1 MYLIVGLGNPEP
13 EYSKTRHNMGFDVIN
28 KLSAKYEIEVKK
40 EKFNGL
46 FGTGVIE
53 GEKVILLKPQTFMN
67 ASGECVEKFAKF
79 YKIEAKDII
88 TIFDDIDI
96 ETGTMKIRKKG
107 GAGTHNGMKSMV
119 RELNTTDFPRVRV
132 GTGKQEKIADLV
144 DYVIGRVNDEEYKK
158 LEIGV
163 EKAEVAV
170 EEILKIGIDN
180 AINKNED
187 GSNLIALVENGKLIE
202 KYDDDE
208 SIKANEGN
216 IYCGIVRDLLPGMQS
231 AFIDI
236 GEDKNAFIHIKDVIP
251 KVSNVTGNKDENL
264 EKYKIKDY
272 LKVNMPVLVQV
283 KKSEENLK
291 GARVSTH
298 ISITGRLSV
307 LMINVDFIT
316 ISQKIENKEER
327 ARLKKLASEIL
338 SELNEN
344 SKYGLILRTSAEGK
358 EKAEIE
364 KDVADLIEIWK
375 KIKASYNENLK
386 DKRPQ
391 LIFQNYDVISKF
403 LVSVLETDVDRVIVN
418 SKNTCETI
426 LEYLKKIGKENVE
439 VVLNKNEDLTQMH
452 DIAGQI
458 EEMKERKIWLKCGG
472 FITIDK
478 TEALTAIDINSGK
491 FTGKKNSSKE
501 NTIYKVNQEATVE
514 IAKQLRLRNISGIIV
529 IDYIDMEE
537 EQDRKN
543 IMNLLDKELKKDRSK
558 TQIMG
563 FTKLDLLEMTRKKL

>member
-1 MYLIVGLGNPEP
+1 M
-13 EYSKTRHNMGFDVIN
+13 
-28 KLSAKYEIEVKK
+28 
-40 EKFNGL
+40 
-46 FGTGVIE
+46 
-53 GEKVILLKPQTFMN
+53 
-67 ASGECVEKFAKF
+67 
-79 YKIEAKDII
+79 KDII
-88 TIFDDIDI
+88 
-96 ETGTMKIRKKG
+96 
-107 GAGTHNGMKSMV
+107 
-119 RELNTTDFPRVRV
+119 
-132 GTGKQEKIADLV
+132 
-144 DYVIGRVNDEEYKK
+144 
-158 LEIGV
+158 
-163 EKAEVAV
+163 
-170 EEILKIGIDN
+170 
-180 AINKNED
+180 INKNED

-231 AFIDI
+231 AFVDI

-316 ISQKIENKEER
+316 VSQKIENKEER

-375 KIKASYNENLK
+375 KIKAAYDENLK

-418 SKNTCETI
+418 SKNTYETV

-439 VVLNKNEDLTQMH
+439 VVLNENEDLTQMH

-537 EQDRKN
+537 EKDRKN
-543 IMNLLDKELKKDRSK
+543 IMNLLEKELKKDRSK
-558 TQIMG
+558 TQVMG

>member
-1 MYLIVGLGNPEP
+1 M
-13 EYSKTRHNMGFDVIN
+13 
-28 KLSAKYEIEVKK
+28 
-40 EKFNGL
+40 
-46 FGTGVIE
+46 
-53 GEKVILLKPQTFMN
+53 
-67 ASGECVEKFAKF
+67 
-79 YKIEAKDII
+79 KDII
-88 TIFDDIDI
+88 
-96 ETGTMKIRKKG
+96 
-107 GAGTHNGMKSMV
+107 
-119 RELNTTDFPRVRV
+119 
-132 GTGKQEKIADLV
+132 
-144 DYVIGRVNDEEYKK
+144 
-158 LEIGV
+158 
-163 EKAEVAV
+163 
-170 EEILKIGIDN
+170 
-180 AINKNED
+180 INKNED

-231 AFIDI
+231 AFVDI

-316 ISQKIENKEER
+316 VSQKIENKEER

-344 SKYGLILRTSAEGK
+344 SKYGLILRTSAQGK

-375 KIKASYNENLK
+375 KIKAAYDENLK

-418 SKNTCETI
+418 SKNTYETI

-439 VVLNKNEDLTQMH
+439 VVLNENEDLTQMH

-543 IMNLLDKELKKDRSK
+543 IMNLLEKELKKDRSK
-558 TQIMG
+558 TQVMG

>member
-1 MYLIVGLGNPEP
+1 M
-13 EYSKTRHNMGFDVIN
+13 
-28 KLSAKYEIEVKK
+28 
-40 EKFNGL
+40 
-46 FGTGVIE
+46 
-53 GEKVILLKPQTFMN
+53 
-67 ASGECVEKFAKF
+67 
-79 YKIEAKDII
+79 KDII
-88 TIFDDIDI
+88 
-96 ETGTMKIRKKG
+96 
-107 GAGTHNGMKSMV
+107 
-119 RELNTTDFPRVRV
+119 
-132 GTGKQEKIADLV
+132 
-144 DYVIGRVNDEEYKK
+144 
-158 LEIGV
+158 
-163 EKAEVAV
+163 
-170 EEILKIGIDN
+170 
-180 AINKNED
+180 INKNED

-231 AFIDI
+231 AFVDI
-236 GEDKNAFIHIKDVIP
+236 GEDKNAFTHIKDVIP

-358 EKAEIE
+358 EKAEIK

-375 KIKASYNENLK
+375 KIKASYDENLK

-418 SKNTCETI
+418 SKNTYETI

-439 VVLNKNEDLTQMH
+439 VVLNENEDLTQIH

-537 EQDRKN
+537 EKDRKN
-543 IMNLLDKELKKDRSK
+543 IMNLLEKELKKDRSK

>member
-1 MYLIVGLGNPEP
+1 M
-13 EYSKTRHNMGFDVIN
+13 
-28 KLSAKYEIEVKK
+28 
-40 EKFNGL
+40 
-46 FGTGVIE
+46 
-53 GEKVILLKPQTFMN
+53 
-67 ASGECVEKFAKF
+67 
-79 YKIEAKDII
+79 KDII
-88 TIFDDIDI
+88 
-96 ETGTMKIRKKG
+96 
-107 GAGTHNGMKSMV
+107 
-119 RELNTTDFPRVRV
+119 
-132 GTGKQEKIADLV
+132 
-144 DYVIGRVNDEEYKK
+144 
-158 LEIGV
+158 
-163 EKAEVAV
+163 
-170 EEILKIGIDN
+170 
-180 AINKNED
+180 INKNED

-231 AFIDI
+231 AFVDI

-316 ISQKIENKEER
+316 VSQKIENKEER

-344 SKYGLILRTSAEGK
+344 SKYGLILRTSAEDKG
-358 EKAEIE
+358 KAEIE

-375 KIKASYNENLK
+375 KIKATYDENLK
-386 DKRPQ
+386 NKRPQ

-418 SKNTCETI
+418 SKNTYETV

-439 VVLNKNEDLTQMH
+439 VVLNENEDLTQMH

-478 TEALTAIDINSGK
+478 TEALTAIDVN
-491 FTGKKNSSKE
+491 TGKYTGNKSLRQ
-501 NTIYKVNQEATVE
+501 TILRVNQEATIE
-514 IAKQLRLRNISGIIV
+514 IAKQLRLRDIGGIII
-529 IDYIDMEE
+529 IDYIDMKNQEDREKVEE
-537 EQDRKN
+537 
-543 IMNLLDKELKKDRSK
+543 LLKEELKKDRTK
-558 TQIMG
+558 TQVEG
-563 FTKLDLLEMTRKKL
+563 FTKLDLMEMTRKHICSHKE

>member
-1 MYLIVGLGNPEP
+1 M
-13 EYSKTRHNMGFDVIN
+13 
-28 KLSAKYEIEVKK
+28 
-40 EKFNGL
+40 
-46 FGTGVIE
+46 
-53 GEKVILLKPQTFMN
+53 
-67 ASGECVEKFAKF
+67 
-79 YKIEAKDII
+79 KDII
-88 TIFDDIDI
+88 
-96 ETGTMKIRKKG
+96 
-107 GAGTHNGMKSMV
+107 
-119 RELNTTDFPRVRV
+119 
-132 GTGKQEKIADLV
+132 
-144 DYVIGRVNDEEYKK
+144 
-158 LEIGV
+158 
-163 EKAEVAV
+163 
-170 EEILKIGIDN
+170 
-180 AINKNED
+180 INKNED

-231 AFIDI
+231 AFVDI

-316 ISQKIENKEER
+316 VSQKIENKEER

-338 SELNEN
+338 SELKEY
-344 SKYGLILRTSAEGK
+344 SKYGLILRTSAEDKG
-358 EKAEIE
+358 KAEIE

-375 KIKASYNENLK
+375 KIKATYDENLK

-418 SKNTCETI
+418 SKNTYETI

-439 VVLNKNEDLTQMH
+439 VVLNENEDLTQMH

-537 EQDRKN
+537 EKDRKN
-543 IMNLLDKELKKDRSK
+543 IMNLLEKELKKDRSK
-558 TQIMG
+558 TQVMG

>member
-1 MYLIVGLGNPEP
+1 M
-13 EYSKTRHNMGFDVIN
+13 
-28 KLSAKYEIEVKK
+28 
-40 EKFNGL
+40 
-46 FGTGVIE
+46 
-53 GEKVILLKPQTFMN
+53 
-67 ASGECVEKFAKF
+67 
-79 YKIEAKDII
+79 KDII
-88 TIFDDIDI
+88 
-96 ETGTMKIRKKG
+96 
-107 GAGTHNGMKSMV
+107 
-119 RELNTTDFPRVRV
+119 
-132 GTGKQEKIADLV
+132 
-144 DYVIGRVNDEEYKK
+144 
-158 LEIGV
+158 
-163 EKAEVAV
+163 
-170 EEILKIGIDN
+170 
-180 AINKNED
+180 INKNED

-231 AFIDI
+231 AFVDI
-236 GEDKNAFIHIKDVIP
+236 GEDKNAFINIKDVIP

-283 KKSEENLK
+283 KKSEEKLK

-316 ISQKIENKEER
+316 VSQKIENKEER

-344 SKYGLILRTSAEGK
+344 SKYGLILRTSAQGK

-375 KIKASYNENLK
+375 KIKAAYDENLK

-418 SKNTCETI
+418 SKNTYETV

-439 VVLNKNEDLTQMH
+439 VVLNENEDLTQMH

-543 IMNLLDKELKKDRSK
+543 IMNLLEKELKKDRSK

>member
-1 MYLIVGLGNPEP
+1 M
-13 EYSKTRHNMGFDVIN
+13 
-28 KLSAKYEIEVKK
+28 
-40 EKFNGL
+40 
-46 FGTGVIE
+46 
-53 GEKVILLKPQTFMN
+53 
-67 ASGECVEKFAKF
+67 
-79 YKIEAKDII
+79 KDII
-88 TIFDDIDI
+88 
-96 ETGTMKIRKKG
+96 
-107 GAGTHNGMKSMV
+107 
-119 RELNTTDFPRVRV
+119 
-132 GTGKQEKIADLV
+132 
-144 DYVIGRVNDEEYKK
+144 
-158 LEIGV
+158 
-163 EKAEVAV
+163 
-170 EEILKIGIDN
+170 
-180 AINKNED
+180 INKNED

-216 IYCGIVRDLLPGMQS
+216 IYFGIVRDLLPGMQS
-231 AFIDI
+231 AFVDI

-375 KIKASYNENLK
+375 KIKASYDENFK

-418 SKNTCETI
+418 SKNTYETI
-426 LEYLKKIGKENVE
+426 LEYLKKIDKENVE
-439 VVLNKNEDLTQMH
+439 VVLNENEDLTKMH
-452 DIAGQI
+452 DIAEQI
-458 EEMKERKIWLKCGG
+458 EEMKDRKIWLKCGG

-537 EQDRKN
+537 EQDRRN
-543 IMNLLDKELKKDRSK
+543 IMNLLEKELKKDRSK

>member
-1 MYLIVGLGNPEP
+1 M
-13 EYSKTRHNMGFDVIN
+13 
-28 KLSAKYEIEVKK
+28 
-40 EKFNGL
+40 
-46 FGTGVIE
+46 
-53 GEKVILLKPQTFMN
+53 
-67 ASGECVEKFAKF
+67 
-79 YKIEAKDII
+79 KDII
-88 TIFDDIDI
+88 
-96 ETGTMKIRKKG
+96 
-107 GAGTHNGMKSMV
+107 
-119 RELNTTDFPRVRV
+119 
-132 GTGKQEKIADLV
+132 
-144 DYVIGRVNDEEYKK
+144 
-158 LEIGV
+158 
-163 EKAEVAV
+163 
-170 EEILKIGIDN
+170 
-180 AINKNED
+180 INKNED

-231 AFIDI
+231 AFVDI

-316 ISQKIENKEER
+316 VSQKIENKEER

-338 SELNEN
+338 SELNED
-344 SKYGLILRTSAEGK
+344 SKYGLILRTSAEDKG
-358 EKAEIE
+358 KAEIE

-375 KIKASYNENLK
+375 KIKATYDENLK
-386 DKRPQ
+386 NKRPQ

-418 SKNTCETI
+418 SKNTYETI
-426 LEYLKKIGKENVE
+426 LEYLKKIDKENVE
-439 VVLNKNEDLTQMH
+439 VVLNENEDLTKMH
-452 DIAGQI
+452 DIAEQI
-458 EEMKERKIWLKCGG
+458 EEMKDRKIWLKCGG

-478 TEALTAIDINSGK
+478 TEALTAIDVN
-491 FTGKKNSSKE
+491 TGKYTGNKSLRQ
-501 NTIYKVNQEATVE
+501 TILRVNQEATIE
-514 IAKQLRLRNISGIIV
+514 IAKQLRLRDIGGIII
-529 IDYIDMEE
+529 IDYIDMKNQEDREKVEE
-537 EQDRKN
+537 
-543 IMNLLDKELKKDRSK
+543 LLKEELKKDRTK
-558 TQIMG
+558 TQVEG
-563 FTKLDLLEMTRKKL
+563 FTKLDLMEMTRKHICSHKE

>member
-1 MYLIVGLGNPEP
+1 M
-13 EYSKTRHNMGFDVIN
+13 
-28 KLSAKYEIEVKK
+28 
-40 EKFNGL
+40 
-46 FGTGVIE
+46 
-53 GEKVILLKPQTFMN
+53 
-67 ASGECVEKFAKF
+67 
-79 YKIEAKDII
+79 KDII
-88 TIFDDIDI
+88 
-96 ETGTMKIRKKG
+96 
-107 GAGTHNGMKSMV
+107 
-119 RELNTTDFPRVRV
+119 
-132 GTGKQEKIADLV
+132 
-144 DYVIGRVNDEEYKK
+144 
-158 LEIGV
+158 
-163 EKAEVAV
+163 
-170 EEILKIGIDN
+170 
-180 AINKNED
+180 INKNED

-231 AFIDI
+231 AFVDI
-236 GEDKNAFIHIKDVIP
+236 GEDKNAFTHIKDVIP

-316 ISQKIENKEER
+316 VSQKIENKEER

-338 SELNEN
+338 SELNED

-375 KIKASYNENLK
+375 KIKAAYDENLQ

-418 SKNTCETI
+418 SKNTYETV

-458 EEMKERKIWLKCGG
+458 EELKERKIWLKCGG

-543 IMNLLDKELKKDRSK
+543 IMNLLEKELKKDRSK
-558 TQIMG
+558 TQVMG

>member
-1 MYLIVGLGNPEP
+1 M
-13 EYSKTRHNMGFDVIN
+13 
-28 KLSAKYEIEVKK
+28 
-40 EKFNGL
+40 
-46 FGTGVIE
+46 
-53 GEKVILLKPQTFMN
+53 
-67 ASGECVEKFAKF
+67 
-79 YKIEAKDII
+79 KDII
-88 TIFDDIDI
+88 
-96 ETGTMKIRKKG
+96 
-107 GAGTHNGMKSMV
+107 
-119 RELNTTDFPRVRV
+119 
-132 GTGKQEKIADLV
+132 
-144 DYVIGRVNDEEYKK
+144 
-158 LEIGV
+158 
-163 EKAEVAV
+163 
-170 EEILKIGIDN
+170 
-180 AINKNED
+180 INKNED

-208 SIKANEGN
+208 SIKVNEGN

-231 AFIDI
+231 AFVDI

-316 ISQKIENKEER
+316 VSQKIENKEER

-344 SKYGLILRTSAEGK
+344 SQYGLILRTSAEDKG
-358 EKAEIE
+358 KAEIE

-375 KIKASYNENLK
+375 KIKATYDENLK

-418 SKNTCETI
+418 SKNTYETI

-439 VVLNKNEDLTQMH
+439 VVLNENEDLTQMH

-537 EQDRKN
+537 EKDRKN
-543 IMNLLDKELKKDRSK
+543 IMNLLEKELKKDRSK
-558 TQIMG
+558 TQVMG

>member
-1 MYLIVGLGNPEP
+1 M
-13 EYSKTRHNMGFDVIN
+13 
-28 KLSAKYEIEVKK
+28 
-40 EKFNGL
+40 
-46 FGTGVIE
+46 
-53 GEKVILLKPQTFMN
+53 
-67 ASGECVEKFAKF
+67 
-79 YKIEAKDII
+79 KDII
-88 TIFDDIDI
+88 
-96 ETGTMKIRKKG
+96 
-107 GAGTHNGMKSMV
+107 
-119 RELNTTDFPRVRV
+119 
-132 GTGKQEKIADLV
+132 
-144 DYVIGRVNDEEYKK
+144 
-158 LEIGV
+158 
-163 EKAEVAV
+163 
-170 EEILKIGIDN
+170 
-180 AINKNED
+180 INQNED

-231 AFIDI
+231 AFVDI

-316 ISQKIENKEER
+316 VSQKIENKEER

-338 SELNEN
+338 SELNED

-375 KIKASYNENLK
+375 KIKAAYDENLQ

-418 SKNTCETI
+418 SKNTYETV
-426 LEYLKKIGKENVE
+426 LEYLKKIGKENDE

-458 EEMKERKIWLKCGG
+458 EELKERKIWLKCGG

-543 IMNLLDKELKKDRSK
+543 IMNLLEKELKKDRSK
-558 TQIMG
+558 TQVMG

>member
-1 MYLIVGLGNPEP
+1 M
-13 EYSKTRHNMGFDVIN
+13 
-28 KLSAKYEIEVKK
+28 
-40 EKFNGL
+40 
-46 FGTGVIE
+46 
-53 GEKVILLKPQTFMN
+53 
-67 ASGECVEKFAKF
+67 
-79 YKIEAKDII
+79 KDII
-88 TIFDDIDI
+88 
-96 ETGTMKIRKKG
+96 
-107 GAGTHNGMKSMV
+107 
-119 RELNTTDFPRVRV
+119 
-132 GTGKQEKIADLV
+132 
-144 DYVIGRVNDEEYKK
+144 
-158 LEIGV
+158 
-163 EKAEVAV
+163 
-170 EEILKIGIDN
+170 
-180 AINKNED
+180 INKNED

-208 SIKANEGN
+208 SIKVNEGN

-231 AFIDI
+231 AFVDI

-283 KKSEENLK
+283 KKSEENIK

-316 ISQKIENKEER
+316 VSQKIENKEER

-375 KIKASYNENLK
+375 KIKAAYDENLK

-418 SKNTCETI
+418 SKNTYETV

-439 VVLNKNEDLTQMH
+439 VALNENEDLTQMH

-491 FTGKKNSSKE
+491 FTGKKSSSKE

-537 EQDRKN
+537 EKDRKN
-543 IMNLLDKELKKDRSK
+543 IMNLLEKELKKDRSK

>member
-1 MYLIVGLGNPEP
+1 M
-13 EYSKTRHNMGFDVIN
+13 
-28 KLSAKYEIEVKK
+28 
-40 EKFNGL
+40 
-46 FGTGVIE
+46 
-53 GEKVILLKPQTFMN
+53 
-67 ASGECVEKFAKF
+67 
-79 YKIEAKDII
+79 KDII
-88 TIFDDIDI
+88 
-96 ETGTMKIRKKG
+96 
-107 GAGTHNGMKSMV
+107 
-119 RELNTTDFPRVRV
+119 
-132 GTGKQEKIADLV
+132 
-144 DYVIGRVNDEEYKK
+144 
-158 LEIGV
+158 
-163 EKAEVAV
+163 
-170 EEILKIGIDN
+170 
-180 AINKNED
+180 INKNED

-231 AFIDI
+231 AFVDI

-316 ISQKIENKEER
+316 FSQKIENKEER

-338 SELNEN
+338 SELKEY
-344 SKYGLILRTSAEGK
+344 SKYGLILRTSAENKG
-358 EKAEIE
+358 KAEIE

-375 KIKASYNENLK
+375 KIKATYDENLK

-418 SKNTCETI
+418 SKNTYETI

-439 VVLNKNEDLTQMH
+439 VVLNENEDLTQMH

-537 EQDRKN
+537 EKDRKN
-543 IMNLLDKELKKDRSK
+543 IMNLLEKELKKDRSK
-558 TQIMG
+558 TQVMG

>member
-1 MYLIVGLGNPEP
+1 M
-13 EYSKTRHNMGFDVIN
+13 
-28 KLSAKYEIEVKK
+28 
-40 EKFNGL
+40 
-46 FGTGVIE
+46 
-53 GEKVILLKPQTFMN
+53 
-67 ASGECVEKFAKF
+67 
-79 YKIEAKDII
+79 KDII
-88 TIFDDIDI
+88 
-96 ETGTMKIRKKG
+96 
-107 GAGTHNGMKSMV
+107 
-119 RELNTTDFPRVRV
+119 
-132 GTGKQEKIADLV
+132 
-144 DYVIGRVNDEEYKK
+144 
-158 LEIGV
+158 
-163 EKAEVAV
+163 
-170 EEILKIGIDN
+170 
-180 AINKNED
+180 INKNED

-231 AFIDI
+231 AFVDI

-316 ISQKIENKEER
+316 VSQKIENKEER

-344 SKYGLILRTSAEGK
+344 SKYGLILRTSAEDKG
-358 EKAEIE
+358 KAEIE

-375 KIKASYNENLK
+375 KIKATYDENLK

-418 SKNTCETI
+418 SKNTYETV

-439 VVLNKNEDLTQMH
+439 VVLNENEDLTQMH

-472 FITIDK
+472 FITIDP
-478 TEALTAIDINSGK
+478 TEALVAIDVNSGK
-491 FTGKKNSSKE
+491 YTGK
-501 NTIYKVNQEATVE
+501 NTLEETVYKVNYEATIE
-514 IAKQLRLRNISGIIV
+514 IAKQLRLRDIGGIII
-529 IDYIDMEE
+529 IDYIDMKDIEHKE
-537 EQDRKN
+537 KIEKLLKETLKQDRA
-543 IMNLLDKELKKDRSK
+543 K
-558 TQIMG
+558 TQVEG
-563 FTKLDLLEMTRKKL
+563 FTKLNLMELTRKHICAHNS

>member
-1 MYLIVGLGNPEP
+1 M
-13 EYSKTRHNMGFDVIN
+13 
-28 KLSAKYEIEVKK
+28 
-40 EKFNGL
+40 
-46 FGTGVIE
+46 
-53 GEKVILLKPQTFMN
+53 
-67 ASGECVEKFAKF
+67 
-79 YKIEAKDII
+79 KDII
-88 TIFDDIDI
+88 
-96 ETGTMKIRKKG
+96 
-107 GAGTHNGMKSMV
+107 
-119 RELNTTDFPRVRV
+119 
-132 GTGKQEKIADLV
+132 
-144 DYVIGRVNDEEYKK
+144 
-158 LEIGV
+158 
-163 EKAEVAV
+163 
-170 EEILKIGIDN
+170 
-180 AINKNED
+180 INKNED

-291 GARVSTH
+291 GARVSTQ

-358 EKAEIE
+358 EKSEIE

-375 KIKASYNENLK
+375 KIKASYDESLK

-403 LVSVLETDVDRVIVN
+403 LVSVLETDVNRVIVN
-418 SKNTCETI
+418 SKNTYETI

-439 VVLNKNEDLTQMH
+439 VVLNENEDLTQMH
-452 DIAGQI
+452 DVAGQI

-543 IMNLLDKELKKDRSK
+543 IMNLLEKELKKDRSK
-558 TQIMG
+558 TQVMG

>member
-1 MYLIVGLGNPEP
+1 M
-13 EYSKTRHNMGFDVIN
+13 
-28 KLSAKYEIEVKK
+28 
-40 EKFNGL
+40 
-46 FGTGVIE
+46 
-53 GEKVILLKPQTFMN
+53 
-67 ASGECVEKFAKF
+67 
-79 YKIEAKDII
+79 KDII
-88 TIFDDIDI
+88 
-96 ETGTMKIRKKG
+96 
-107 GAGTHNGMKSMV
+107 
-119 RELNTTDFPRVRV
+119 
-132 GTGKQEKIADLV
+132 
-144 DYVIGRVNDEEYKK
+144 
-158 LEIGV
+158 
-163 EKAEVAV
+163 
-170 EEILKIGIDN
+170 
-180 AINKNED
+180 INKNED

-231 AFIDI
+231 AFVDI

-316 ISQKIENKEER
+316 VSQKIENKEER

-344 SKYGLILRTSAEGK
+344 SKYGLILRTSAEDKG
-358 EKAEIE
+358 KAEIE

-375 KIKASYNENLK
+375 KIKATYDENLK

-439 VVLNKNEDLTQMH
+439 VILNENEDLTQMH

-543 IMNLLDKELKKDRSK
+543 IMNLLEKELKKDRSK
-558 TQIMG
+558 TQVMG

>member
-1 MYLIVGLGNPEP
+1 M
-13 EYSKTRHNMGFDVIN
+13 
-28 KLSAKYEIEVKK
+28 
-40 EKFNGL
+40 
-46 FGTGVIE
+46 
-53 GEKVILLKPQTFMN
+53 
-67 ASGECVEKFAKF
+67 
-79 YKIEAKDII
+79 KDII
-88 TIFDDIDI
+88 
-96 ETGTMKIRKKG
+96 
-107 GAGTHNGMKSMV
+107 
-119 RELNTTDFPRVRV
+119 
-132 GTGKQEKIADLV
+132 
-144 DYVIGRVNDEEYKK
+144 
-158 LEIGV
+158 
-163 EKAEVAV
+163 
-170 EEILKIGIDN
+170 
-180 AINKNED
+180 INKNED

-231 AFIDI
+231 AFVDI

-338 SELNEN
+338 SELNED

-375 KIKASYNENLK
+375 KIKAAYDENLK

-418 SKNTCETI
+418 SKNTYETV

-439 VVLNKNEDLTQMH
+439 VVLNENEDLTQMH

-537 EQDRKN
+537 EKDRKN
-543 IMNLLDKELKKDRSK
+543 IMNLLEKELKKDRSK
-558 TQIMG
+558 TQVMG

>member
-1 MYLIVGLGNPEP
+1 M
-13 EYSKTRHNMGFDVIN
+13 
-28 KLSAKYEIEVKK
+28 
-40 EKFNGL
+40 
-46 FGTGVIE
+46 
-53 GEKVILLKPQTFMN
+53 
-67 ASGECVEKFAKF
+67 
-79 YKIEAKDII
+79 KDII
-88 TIFDDIDI
+88 
-96 ETGTMKIRKKG
+96 
-107 GAGTHNGMKSMV
+107 
-119 RELNTTDFPRVRV
+119 
-132 GTGKQEKIADLV
+132 
-144 DYVIGRVNDEEYKK
+144 
-158 LEIGV
+158 
-163 EKAEVAV
+163 
-170 EEILKIGIDN
+170 
-180 AINKNED
+180 INQNKD

-316 ISQKIENKEER
+316 VSQKIENKEER

-338 SELNEN
+338 SELNED

-375 KIKASYNENLK
+375 KIKAAYDENLQ

-418 SKNTCETI
+418 SKNTYETV

-439 VVLNKNEDLTQMH
+439 VVLNENEDLTQMH

-543 IMNLLDKELKKDRSK
+543 IMNLLEKELKKDRSK
-558 TQIMG
+558 TQVMG